1 MDALE
6 QWTQAQDRVIDL
18 VADLDTAA
26 ANRAVPACPD
36 WTVQQLLAH
45 MIGLDA
51 DVLAGDEPDD
61 HNSDW
66 TQRQVRERTDRSLS
80 ELLDEWRSLRAPLVE
95 WMQQNNTRP
104 LGDIV
109 IHEQDLRGALG
120 RSGGQHTPAQAAI
133 RDMFVQKF
141 SDAVAQLEPIAL
153 VGDSW
158 TWASRGGVDD
168 AEVVVTAT
176 DFDLARSL
184 VSRRSEKQL
193 RDWTT
198 RGDISPYLDSFQ
210 TLGPLPDDDLTET
223 F

>member
-1 MDALE
+1 MDAIE

-18 VADLDTAA
+18 VADLDAA
-26 ANRAVPACPD
+26 AADKVVPACPD
-36 WTVQQLLAH
+36 WTVQQLLSH

-61 HNSDW
+61 HNNDW
-66 TQRQVRERTDRSLS
+66 TQGQVDRRAGRSIA
-80 ELLDEWRSLRAPLVE
+80 ELLDEWRSLRTPLVE
-95 WMQQNNTRP
+95 WMKQNTTRP
-104 LGDIV
+104 LGDII

-120 RSGGQHTPAQAAI
+120 RSGGQQTPALTAI
-133 RDMFVQKF
+133 RDQFVQKF
-141 SDAVAQLEPIAL
+141 SDAVDALEPIAL

-158 TWASRGGVDD
+158 TWTSSGGLDD
-168 AEVVVTAT
+168 AEVVVAAT
-176 DFDLARSL
+176 DFNLARSL

-193 RDWTT
+193 RSWTT
-198 RGDISPYLDSFQ
+198 RGDIASYLDSFA